1 MSCLGPFWSKYK
13 QKCSFWKI
21 RLSFLRYQNS
31 VTSLQKLEVNQTTT
45 PTKNVELINSST
57 KRWTDNSNLIR
68 HSVCRAKNK
77 KTISVFWI
85 YSWFI
90 VLTNFGVNLAMSHQ
104 AQLICQSHSKN
115 QFPKSYLTLKR
126 LAFFEKYIL
135 EREGAKKKKKK
146 WIQRKKKRRNR
157 EVIFVSNY
165 FRGLIRHT

>member
-1 MSCLGPFWSKYK
+1 MAKFANKYRMSSCLGPFWSKYK

-45 PTKNVELINSST
+45 PTKNVELINSSS

-115 QFPKSYLTLKR
+115 QFPKSYLTLKW
-126 LAFFEKYIL
+126 LAFFEKYI
-135 EREGAKKKKKK
+135 
-146 WIQRKKKRRNR
+146 
-157 EVIFVSNY
+157 F
-165 FRGLIRHT
+165 